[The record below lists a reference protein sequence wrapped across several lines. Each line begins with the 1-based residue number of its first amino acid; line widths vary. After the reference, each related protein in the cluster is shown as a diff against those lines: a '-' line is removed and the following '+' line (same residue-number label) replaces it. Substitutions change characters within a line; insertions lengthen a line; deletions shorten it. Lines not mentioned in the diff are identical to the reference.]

1 MNTNELDQ
9 PTPGPWRWVF
19 VSTAG
24 QWFMLGNNGEGPIVS
39 SGPDTADGRLKQAAP
54 ALLAACEMA
63 FEDLEQYEDT
73 DLPGG
78 YAVMET
84 VQTLRAAI
92 AEARGET
99 G

>member
-1 MNTNELDQ
+1 MIKISFTPEFLQWVALQMRANDTGLDAHQ
-9 PTPGPWRWVF
+9 FAVEFFHRAF
-19 VSTAG
+19 V
-24 QWFMLGNNGEGPIVS
+24 
-39 SGPDTADGRLKQAAP
+39 GRGAEVLAAAP

-92 AEARGET
+92 ALASEAA
-99 G
+99 